1 MFWISCAGRGRC
13 WRWRRWR
20 LGWAGDRGQ
29 VGACTVWLVHHTNTA
44 HSEQFAGRKYFAS
57 LAAMENISPD
67 CLRKY
72 FRLRSVEAK
81 SGDAGTER
89 TGPGHRGFPGLPL
102 AAGRP
107 SWPHPVLSL
116 AETGRYPAKQRR
128 RVERRESWDCRRCCR
143 IFRFRKDFCFWTK
156 NISEHRALPSNPW
169 RQKERDGQQK
179 YLGQD

>member
-29 VGACTVWLVHHTNTA
+29 IGACTVWLVHHTNTA

-81 SGDAGTER
+81 SGDAGTADVQGEDRAGSQGISRPPIGCRSPQLTSSCPLIGWER
-89 TGPGHRGFPGLPL
+89 PLPGQAAAAGGEKRELGLPTL
-102 AAGRP
+102 
-107 SWPHPVLSL
+107 
-116 AETGRYPAKQRR
+116 
-128 RVERRESWDCRRCCR
+128 
-143 IFRFRKDFCFWTK
+143 
-156 NISEHRALPSNPW
+156 LP
-169 RQKERDGQQK
+169 
-179 YLGQD
+179 YF